1 MKKFIIT
8 ILFAS
13 ICFGIRPDYF
23 QQHVAYDIEVTLD
36 DSAHTLQA
44 FEKIVYT
51 NNSPDT
57 LDFIWFHIWPNA
69 YKDNSTALA
78 KHELESGNT
87 NLYYATE
94 EDRGFISNL
103 KPRDRKCLTR
113 FSYDSSTVL
122 FDFTSLMN

>member
-1 MKKFIIT
+1 MGTNPLNKKPKGKMKIIIIS

-13 ICFGIRPDYF
+13 VCLGNRPDYF

-51 NNSPDT
+51 NNSLDT

-69 YKDNSTALA
+69 YKNTETAFSKQRERFL
-78 KHELESGNT
+78 NT
-87 NLYYATE
+87 S
-94 EDRGFISNL
+94 FI
-103 KPRDRKCLTR
+103 
-113 FSYDSSTVL
+113 FSE
-122 FDFTSLMN
+122 

>member
-1 MKKFIIT
+1 MGTNPLNQKLKGKMKIFIII

-57 LDFIWFHIWPNA
+57 LDFF
-69 YKDNSTALA
+69 
-78 KHELESGNT
+78 
-87 NLYYATE
+87 
-94 EDRGFISNL
+94 GFIFGPMPIKILRLPLPNNGNGS
-103 KPRDRKCLTR
+103 
-113 FSYDSSTVL
+113 
-122 FDFTSLMN
+122 